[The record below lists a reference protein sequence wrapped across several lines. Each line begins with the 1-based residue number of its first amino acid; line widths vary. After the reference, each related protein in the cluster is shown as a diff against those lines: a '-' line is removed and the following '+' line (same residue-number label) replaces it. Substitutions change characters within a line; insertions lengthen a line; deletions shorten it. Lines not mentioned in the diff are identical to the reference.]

1 MALLGQ
7 EYVVSEFQPTSF
19 DPIPAGWYTAR
30 ITETKLKKTK
40 AGNGEYL
47 EMKFDIVGPS
57 YEGRCVWGRFN
68 LKNPNPKAEQIGQQQ
83 FFDCARSI
91 GLDRVTDSDEF
102 LGGALQIKVAV
113 KPADGQYDESNDV
126 KGFKPLEGGATMLKQ
141 EPKAAMNVPAQ
152 APATAPVVK
161 NGNAP
166 WLKNK

>member
-7 EYVVSEFQPTSF
+7 EYVVSEFQPTSY

-30 ITETKLKKTK
+30 ITDTKLKKTK

-47 EMKFDIVGPS
+47 EVKFDITGPS

-68 LKNPNPKAEQIGQQQ
+68 LKNPNPQAEQIGQQQ
-83 FFDCARSI
+83 FMDCARSI
-91 GLDRVTDSDEF
+91 GLDRVTDSDQM
-102 LGGALQIKVAV
+102 LGGGLQIKVSV

-126 KGFKPLEGGATMLKQ
+126 KGFKALEGGATMLKQ
-141 EPKAAMNVPAQ
+141 ESKATFASASPA
-152 APATAPVVK
+152 PAPVVK

-166 WLKNK
+166 WLKSK